1 MNKKSLVTI
10 QILDLFG
17 SPISKAQYEVKNQR
31 TGQVIAAG
39 TTNSSGCIVEISRDK
54 GTALDV
60 YIKSMFKGSMV
71 KVQSF
76 VMSKDRM
83 VVKITSPKVLL
94 NLKTLTNQGNNGQYK
109 RKTHIVKKGDTLF
122 EIAQKNHTTVRALE
136 RLNKIDDP
144 NKISIGQVIKL
155 PVHIPASGNHSHQ
168 DKSKHKHS
176 AQPVNKPTA
185 SSTKTTPAPAA
196 KRPANPTSQT
206 KQENGL
212 PEKVH
217 QLYEDTK
224 KALNEAASS
233 ASKILTVDD
242 RSQDGGTPKAN
253 TTNICK
259 TNPQCISS
267 GKSELIREVNI
278 RLAGFGGAL
287 PTDEF
292 TELTATCIKQFQ
304 RDYMGVPDTGKICGS
319 VLAALDRFRDEYGIA
334 SYFESMK
341 CPCGECSGFGRNRS
355 GNFRFEMYNK
365 TTRQYVKVSRDA
377 KEYKGMHRSLI
388 WALKAMLF
396 YFKKMPNSAGYKIVK
411 ISSGYRCIDNNWKN
425 RRPTTNHMGCALDI
439 VVHNKNNQVV
449 SMNELENQVRI
460 KWFGKYLN
468 TSLGWSPDKFG
479 LERISDGATTWVHLD
494 VREFSEEYKIDKL
507 FSTSK
512 DGLNGNYLIN
522 LFKADENANKILGC
536 SGIVVSPNKNPNLND
551 SSLEDLIKQLGSAIS
566 HGEGNYESYNTG
578 TIKNKVIHSYLH
590 PAAGTVTNK
599 TINQIIKTY
608 NLSPNDTT
616 RMFAVGKYQITPGPM
631 REAKLKLGLTG
642 EEKFDANLQ
651 ERIFREYLIPSKRP
665 TLGAFVLDGKGTV
678 QLAQYEASKEWAS
691 IATPHGMKISKKNGG
706 YVSDGTKSFYE
717 SKANHANMGSTKMV
731 KEILEKILK
740 YHQQHQK

>member
-319 VLAALDRFRDEYGIA
+319 VLVALDQFYDEYPISSFMGKA
-334 SYFESMK
+334 A
-341 CPCGECSGFGRNRS
+341 CNCGKCSGFGNGKMGVQS
-355 GNFRFEMYNK
+355 GINTAN
-365 TTRQYVKVSRDA
+365 
-377 KEYKGMHRSLI
+377 EYPGIHRSLI
-388 WALKAMLF
+388 WILKSLNF
-396 YFKKMPNSAGYKIVK
+396 YLKNEFKDKKINVAY
-411 ISSGYRCIDNNWKN
+411 IESGYRCIENNKKHE
-425 RRPTTNHMGCALDI
+425 RTSVNHMGLALDI
-439 VVHNKNNQVV
+439 HFHKNGVRTRELSDMEFIRKNIMAKKMGASEQRIRDKIYLEPKVFRSGEAGATSWVHFDITMFLAKYFNNNMFKTKVSDLNGVKLVNLAASSLILSCGGIVALPKSQNNITDELVLSNEDIIDIMKVTETEVIKFKTEKYFLEQAAGVVDTIMNRTKSGVWGNSVRKVVNADRQFSKITGPKSLDPYGSVENMPMSHVSRKVRNFVNSYLLERANGKKSIIGENLNYANKYYSDEKNRKAWV
-449 SMNELENQVRI
+449 
-460 KWFGKYLN
+460 
-468 TSLGWSPDKFG
+468 DKFHNEAVKNG
-479 LERISDGATTWVHLD
+479 MILGTGKAIHAHGT
-494 VREFSEEYKIDKL
+494 VRELRDKMPKPFKIVL
-507 FSTSK
+507 PK
-512 DGLNGNYLIN
+512 D
-522 LFKADENANKILGC
+522 FK
-536 SGIVVSPNKNPNLND
+536 GI
-551 SSLEDLIKQLGSAIS
+551 
-566 HGEGNYESYNTG
+566 
-578 TIKNKVIHSYLH
+578 
-590 PAAGTVTNK
+590 
-599 TINQIIKTY
+599 
-608 NLSPNDTT
+608 
-616 RMFAVGKYQITPGPM
+616 
-631 REAKLKLGLTG
+631 
-642 EEKFDANLQ
+642 
-651 ERIFREYLIPSKRP
+651 
-665 TLGAFVLDGKGTV
+665 
-678 QLAQYEASKEWAS
+678 
-691 IATPHGMKISKKNGG
+691 
-706 YVSDGTKSFYE
+706 
-717 SKANHANMGSTKMV
+717 
-731 KEILEKILK
+731 
-740 YHQQHQK
+740 

>member
-168 DKSKHKHS
+168 DKPKHKHS
-176 AQPVNKPTA
+176 AQSTNKSTT

-196 KRPANPTSQT
+196 KRPANPASQT

-233 ASKILTVDD
+233 VSKILTIDD

-578 TIKNKVIHSYLH
+578 TIKNKVIHSYLY

-691 IATPHGMKISKKNGG
+691 IATPHGLKISKKNGG

>member
-319 VLAALDRFRDEYGIA
+319 VLVALDQFYDEYPISSFMGKA
-334 SYFESMK
+334 A
-341 CPCGECSGFGRNRS
+341 CNCGKCSGFGNGKMGVQS
-355 GNFRFEMYNK
+355 GINTAN
-365 TTRQYVKVSRDA
+365 
-377 KEYKGMHRSLI
+377 EYPGIHRSLI
-388 WALKAMLF
+388 WILKSLNF
-396 YFKKMPNSAGYKIVK
+396 YLKNEFKDKKINVAY
-411 ISSGYRCIDNNWKN
+411 IESGYRCIENNKKHE
-425 RRPTTNHMGCALDI
+425 RTSVNHMGLALDI
-439 VVHNKNNQVV
+439 HFHKNGVRTRELSDMEFIRKNIMAKKMGASEQRIRDKIYLEPKVFRSGEAGATSWVHFDITMFLAKYFTNNMFKTKVSDLNGVKLVNLAASSRILSCGGIVALPKSQNNITDELVLSNEDIIDIMKVTETEVIKFKTEKYFLEQAAGVVDTIMNRTKSGVWGNSVRKVVNADRQFSKITGPKSLDPYGSVENMPMSHVSRKVRNFVNSYLLERANGKKTIIGENLNYANKYYSDEKNRKAWV
-449 SMNELENQVRI
+449 
-460 KWFGKYLN
+460 
-468 TSLGWSPDKFG
+468 DKFHNEAVKNG
-479 LERISDGATTWVHLD
+479 MILGTGKAIHAHGT
-494 VREFSEEYKIDKL
+494 VRELRDKMPKPFKIVL
-507 FSTSK
+507 PK
-512 DGLNGNYLIN
+512 D
-522 LFKADENANKILGC
+522 FK
-536 SGIVVSPNKNPNLND
+536 GI
-551 SSLEDLIKQLGSAIS
+551 
-566 HGEGNYESYNTG
+566 
-578 TIKNKVIHSYLH
+578 
-590 PAAGTVTNK
+590 
-599 TINQIIKTY
+599 
-608 NLSPNDTT
+608 
-616 RMFAVGKYQITPGPM
+616 
-631 REAKLKLGLTG
+631 
-642 EEKFDANLQ
+642 
-651 ERIFREYLIPSKRP
+651 
-665 TLGAFVLDGKGTV
+665 
-678 QLAQYEASKEWAS
+678 
-691 IATPHGMKISKKNGG
+691 
-706 YVSDGTKSFYE
+706 
-717 SKANHANMGSTKMV
+717 
-731 KEILEKILK
+731 
-740 YHQQHQK
+740 

>member
-319 VLAALDRFRDEYGIA
+319 VLVALDQFYDEYPISSFMGKA
-334 SYFESMK
+334 A
-341 CPCGECSGFGRNRS
+341 CNCGKCSGFGNGKMGVQS
-355 GNFRFEMYNK
+355 GINTAN
-365 TTRQYVKVSRDA
+365 
-377 KEYKGMHRSLI
+377 EYPGIHRSLI
-388 WALKAMLF
+388 WILKSLNF
-396 YFKKMPNSAGYKIVK
+396 YLKNEFKDKKINVAY
-411 ISSGYRCIDNNWKN
+411 IESGYRCIENNKKHE
-425 RRPTTNHMGCALDI
+425 RTSVNHMGLALDI
-439 VVHNKNNQVV
+439 HFHKNGVRTRELSDMEFIRKNIMAKKMGASEQRIRDKIYLEPKVFRSGEAGATSWVHFDITMFLAKYFNNNMFKTKVSDLNGVKLVNLAASSRILSCGGIVALPKSQNNITDELVLSNEDIIDIMKVTETEVIKFKTEKYFLEQAAGVVDTIMNRTKSGVWGNSVRKVVNADRQFSKITGPKSLDPYGSVENMPMSHVSRKVRNFVNSYLLERANGKKSIIGENLNYANKYYSDEKNRKAWV
-449 SMNELENQVRI
+449 
-460 KWFGKYLN
+460 
-468 TSLGWSPDKFG
+468 DKFHNEAVKNG
-479 LERISDGATTWVHLD
+479 MILGTGKAIHAHGT
-494 VREFSEEYKIDKL
+494 VRELRDKMPKPFKIVL
-507 FSTSK
+507 PK
-512 DGLNGNYLIN
+512 D
-522 LFKADENANKILGC
+522 FK
-536 SGIVVSPNKNPNLND
+536 GI
-551 SSLEDLIKQLGSAIS
+551 
-566 HGEGNYESYNTG
+566 
-578 TIKNKVIHSYLH
+578 
-590 PAAGTVTNK
+590 
-599 TINQIIKTY
+599 
-608 NLSPNDTT
+608 
-616 RMFAVGKYQITPGPM
+616 
-631 REAKLKLGLTG
+631 
-642 EEKFDANLQ
+642 
-651 ERIFREYLIPSKRP
+651 
-665 TLGAFVLDGKGTV
+665 
-678 QLAQYEASKEWAS
+678 
-691 IATPHGMKISKKNGG
+691 
-706 YVSDGTKSFYE
+706 
-717 SKANHANMGSTKMV
+717 
-731 KEILEKILK
+731 
-740 YHQQHQK
+740 

>member
-212 PEKVH
+212 PEKAH

-233 ASKILTVDD
+233 ASKILPVDD

-319 VLAALDRFRDEYGIA
+319 VLVALDQFYDEYPISSFMGKA
-334 SYFESMK
+334 A
-341 CPCGECSGFGRNRS
+341 CNCGKCSGFGNGKMGVQS
-355 GNFRFEMYNK
+355 GINTAN
-365 TTRQYVKVSRDA
+365 
-377 KEYKGMHRSLI
+377 EYPGIHRSLI
-388 WALKAMLF
+388 WILKSLNF
-396 YFKKMPNSAGYKIVK
+396 YLKNEFKDKKINVAY
-411 ISSGYRCIDNNWKN
+411 IESGYRCIENNKKHE
-425 RRPTTNHMGCALDI
+425 RTSVNHMGLALDI
-439 VVHNKNNQVV
+439 HFHKNGVRTRELSDMEFIRKNIMAKKMGASEQRIRDKIYLEPKVFRSGEAGATSWVHFDITMFLAKYFNNNMFKTKVSDLNGVKLVNLAASSRILSCGGIVALPKSQNNITDELVLSNEDIIDIMKVTETEVIKFKTEKYFLEQAAGVVDTIMNRTKSGVWGNSVRKVVNADRQFSKITGPKSLDPYGSVENMPMSHVSRKVRNFVNSYLLERANGKKSIIGENLNYANKYYSDEKNRKAWV
-449 SMNELENQVRI
+449 
-460 KWFGKYLN
+460 
-468 TSLGWSPDKFG
+468 DKFHNEAVKNG
-479 LERISDGATTWVHLD
+479 MILGTGKAIHAHGT
-494 VREFSEEYKIDKL
+494 VRELRDKMPKPFKIVL
-507 FSTSK
+507 PK
-512 DGLNGNYLIN
+512 D
-522 LFKADENANKILGC
+522 FK
-536 SGIVVSPNKNPNLND
+536 GI
-551 SSLEDLIKQLGSAIS
+551 
-566 HGEGNYESYNTG
+566 
-578 TIKNKVIHSYLH
+578 
-590 PAAGTVTNK
+590 
-599 TINQIIKTY
+599 
-608 NLSPNDTT
+608 
-616 RMFAVGKYQITPGPM
+616 
-631 REAKLKLGLTG
+631 
-642 EEKFDANLQ
+642 
-651 ERIFREYLIPSKRP
+651 
-665 TLGAFVLDGKGTV
+665 
-678 QLAQYEASKEWAS
+678 
-691 IATPHGMKISKKNGG
+691 
-706 YVSDGTKSFYE
+706 
-717 SKANHANMGSTKMV
+717 
-731 KEILEKILK
+731 
-740 YHQQHQK
+740 

>member
-17 SPISKAQYEVKNQR
+17 SPISKAQYVVKNQK
-31 TGQVIAAG
+31 TGRVIAAG
-39 TTNSSGCIVEISRDK
+39 PTNSSGCIVEISQDK

-83 VVKITSPKVLL
+83 IVKITSPKVLL
-94 NLKTLTNQGNNGQYK
+94 DLKTLTNQGNNGQYK

-168 DKSKHKHS
+168 DKPKHKHS
-176 AQPVNKPTA
+176 AQSTNKPTA
-185 SSTKTTPAPAA
+185 SSAKTTPAPVA
-196 KRPANPTSQT
+196 KRPANPSSQT

-212 PEKVH
+212 PEKAH

-233 ASKILTVDD
+233 VSKILTIDD

-319 VLAALDRFRDEYGIA
+319 VLVALDQFYDEYPISSFMGKA
-334 SYFESMK
+334 A
-341 CPCGECSGFGRNRS
+341 CNCGKCSGFGNGKMGVQS
-355 GNFRFEMYNK
+355 GINTAN
-365 TTRQYVKVSRDA
+365 
-377 KEYKGMHRSLI
+377 EYPGIHRSLI
-388 WALKAMLF
+388 WILKSLNF
-396 YFKKMPNSAGYKIVK
+396 YLKNEFKDKKINVAY
-411 ISSGYRCIDNNWKN
+411 IESGYRCIENNKKHE
-425 RRPTTNHMGCALDI
+425 RTSVNHMGLALDI
-439 VVHNKNNQVV
+439 HFHKNGVRTRELSDMEFIRKNIMAKKMGASEQRIRDKIYLEPKVFRSGEAGATSWVHFDITMFLAKYFNNNMFKTKVSDLNGVKLVNLAASSRILSCGGIVTLPKSQNNITDELVLSNEDIIDIMKVTETEVIKFKTEKYFLEQAAGVVDTIMNRTKSGVWGNSVRKVVNADRQFSKITGPKSLDPYGSVENMPMSHVSRKVRNFVNSYLLERANGKKSIIGENLNYANKYYSDEKNRKAWV
-449 SMNELENQVRI
+449 
-460 KWFGKYLN
+460 
-468 TSLGWSPDKFG
+468 DKFHNEAVKNG
-479 LERISDGATTWVHLD
+479 MILGTGKAIHAHGT
-494 VREFSEEYKIDKL
+494 VRELRDKMPKPFKIVL
-507 FSTSK
+507 PK
-512 DGLNGNYLIN
+512 D
-522 LFKADENANKILGC
+522 FK
-536 SGIVVSPNKNPNLND
+536 GI
-551 SSLEDLIKQLGSAIS
+551 
-566 HGEGNYESYNTG
+566 
-578 TIKNKVIHSYLH
+578 
-590 PAAGTVTNK
+590 
-599 TINQIIKTY
+599 
-608 NLSPNDTT
+608 
-616 RMFAVGKYQITPGPM
+616 
-631 REAKLKLGLTG
+631 
-642 EEKFDANLQ
+642 
-651 ERIFREYLIPSKRP
+651 
-665 TLGAFVLDGKGTV
+665 
-678 QLAQYEASKEWAS
+678 
-691 IATPHGMKISKKNGG
+691 
-706 YVSDGTKSFYE
+706 
-717 SKANHANMGSTKMV
+717 
-731 KEILEKILK
+731 
-740 YHQQHQK
+740 

>member
-60 YIKSMFKGSMV
+60 YIKSMFKGSMI

-94 NLKTLTNQGNNGQYK
+94 DLKTLTNQGNNGQYK

-144 NKISIGQVIKL
+144 NQISIGQVIKL

-168 DKSKHKHS
+168 DKPKHKHS
-176 AQPVNKPTA
+176 AQSTNKPTP

-206 KQENGL
+206 KQENVL
-212 PEKVH
+212 QEKVH

-224 KALNEAASS
+224 KALNEATSS

-292 TELTATCIKQFQ
+292 TELTAKCIRQFQ
-304 RDYMGVPDTGKICGS
+304 RDYMGVQDTGKICGS
-319 VLAALDRFRDEYGIA
+319 LITALDEFNQKYPIQKYMQSIA
-334 SYFESMK
+334 
-341 CPCGECSGFGRNRS
+341 CPCSQFGGGVQCKGFGAGR
-355 GNFRFEMYNK
+355 K
-365 TTRQYVKVSRDA
+365 KQYKILGIEA
-377 KEYKGMHRSLI
+377 PGMHRSTI
-388 WALKAMLF
+388 WILKAAHF
-396 YFKKMPNSAGYKIVK
+396 YLEKEKDLGVKITG
-411 ISSGYRCIDNNWKN
+411 ISSGYRCIENNAGHN
-425 RRPTTNHMGCALDI
+425 THRIQRQTVNHMSGAALDI
-439 VVHNKNNQVV
+439 
-449 SMNELENQVRI
+449 S
-460 KWFGKYLN
+460 
-468 TSLGWSPDKFG
+468 
-479 LERISDGATTWVHLD
+479 ISDKSKLNEVREKIFIKYMNAAAIGDRANSKNKIFLESRAQGATSWVHFDITWYKDLD
-494 VREFSEEYKIDKL
+494 LTKKEYFGTTVEELI
-507 FSTSK
+507 
-512 DGLNGNYLIN
+512 NGNLIDLCRRVN
-522 LFKADENANKILGC
+522 PKLLNC
-536 SGIVVSPNKNPNLND
+536 SGSLLTKSSEIKTTNNKSNIKAFLDTIAKSEGTYDLGNNGYNVMVTGKIFNNYSDHPFTYND
-551 SSLEDLIKQLGSAIS
+551 KAIHVKGKLYSTASGRYQIMRANWYGEKDKPKTGLKNQLGLKDFGPESQDIAAIALLKRRNAYKLIV
-566 HGEGNYESYNTG
+566 EGKIRTAFNT
-578 TIKNKVIHSYLH
+578 
-590 PAAGTVTNK
+590 
-599 TINQIIKTY
+599 
-608 NLSPNDTT
+608 TT
-616 RMFAVGKYQITPGPM
+616 
-631 REAKLKLGLTG
+631 L
-642 EEKFDANLQ
+642 N
-651 ERIFREYLIPSKRP
+651 
-665 TLGAFVLDGKGTV
+665 
-678 QLAQYEASKEWAS
+678 KEWAS
-691 IATPHGMKISKKNGG
+691 FPGAGYNQKEHKI
-706 YVSDGTKSFYE
+706 
-717 SKANHANMGSTKMV
+717 
-731 KEILEKILK
+731 EKILAWYK
-740 YHQQHQK
+740 SFGGTLTD

>member
-206 KQENGL
+206 KQKSGL

-319 VLAALDRFRDEYGIA
+319 VLVALDQFYDEYPISSFMGKA
-334 SYFESMK
+334 A
-341 CPCGECSGFGRNRS
+341 CNCGKCSGFGNGKMGVQS
-355 GNFRFEMYNK
+355 GINTAN
-365 TTRQYVKVSRDA
+365 
-377 KEYKGMHRSLI
+377 EYPGIHRSLI
-388 WALKAMLF
+388 WILKSLNF
-396 YFKKMPNSAGYKIVK
+396 YLKNEFKDKKINVAY
-411 ISSGYRCIDNNWKN
+411 IESGYRCIENNKKHE
-425 RRPTTNHMGCALDI
+425 RTSVNHMGLALDI
-439 VVHNKNNQVV
+439 HFYKNGVRTRELSDMEFIRKNIMAKKMGASEQRIRDKIYLEPKVFRSGEAGATSWVHFDITMFLTKYFNNNMFKTKISDLNGVKLVNLAASSRILSCGGIVALPKSQNNITDELVLSNEDIIDIMKVTETEVIKFKTEKYFLEQAAGVVDTIMNRTKSGVWGNSVRKVVNADRQFSKITGPKSLDPYGSVENMPMSHVSRKVRNFVNSYLLERANGKKSIIGENLNYANKYYSDEKNRKAWV
-449 SMNELENQVRI
+449 
-460 KWFGKYLN
+460 
-468 TSLGWSPDKFG
+468 DKFHNEAVKNG
-479 LERISDGATTWVHLD
+479 MILGTGKAIHAHGT
-494 VREFSEEYKIDKL
+494 VRELRDKMPKPFKIVL
-507 FSTSK
+507 PK
-512 DGLNGNYLIN
+512 D
-522 LFKADENANKILGC
+522 FK
-536 SGIVVSPNKNPNLND
+536 GI
-551 SSLEDLIKQLGSAIS
+551 
-566 HGEGNYESYNTG
+566 
-578 TIKNKVIHSYLH
+578 
-590 PAAGTVTNK
+590 
-599 TINQIIKTY
+599 
-608 NLSPNDTT
+608 
-616 RMFAVGKYQITPGPM
+616 
-631 REAKLKLGLTG
+631 
-642 EEKFDANLQ
+642 
-651 ERIFREYLIPSKRP
+651 
-665 TLGAFVLDGKGTV
+665 
-678 QLAQYEASKEWAS
+678 
-691 IATPHGMKISKKNGG
+691 
-706 YVSDGTKSFYE
+706 
-717 SKANHANMGSTKMV
+717 
-731 KEILEKILK
+731 
-740 YHQQHQK
+740 

>member
-17 SPISKAQYEVKNQR
+17 SPISKAQYEIKNQR

-185 SSTKTTPAPAA
+185 SSTKTTPAAAA

-319 VLAALDRFRDEYGIA
+319 VLVALDQFYDEYPISSFMGKA
-334 SYFESMK
+334 A
-341 CPCGECSGFGRNRS
+341 CNCGKCSGFGNGKMGVQS
-355 GNFRFEMYNK
+355 GINTAN
-365 TTRQYVKVSRDA
+365 
-377 KEYKGMHRSLI
+377 EYPGIHRSLI
-388 WALKAMLF
+388 WILKSLNF
-396 YFKKMPNSAGYKIVK
+396 YLKNEFKDKKINVAY
-411 ISSGYRCIDNNWKN
+411 IESGYRCIENNKKHE
-425 RRPTTNHMGCALDI
+425 RTSVNHMGLALDI
-439 VVHNKNNQVV
+439 HFHKNGVRTRELSDMEFIRKNIMAKKMGASEQRIRDKIYLEPKVFRSGEAGATSWVHFDITMFLAKYFNNNMFKTKVSDLNGVKLVNLAASSRILSCGGIVALPKSQNNITDELVLSNEDIIDIMKVTETEVIKFKTEKYFLEQAAGVVDTIMNRTKSGVWGNSVRKVVNADRQFSKITGPKSLDPYGSVENMPMSHVSRKVRNFVNSYLLERANGKKSIIGENLNYANKYYSDEKNRKAWV
-449 SMNELENQVRI
+449 
-460 KWFGKYLN
+460 
-468 TSLGWSPDKFG
+468 DKFHNEAVKNG
-479 LERISDGATTWVHLD
+479 MILGTGKAIHAHGT
-494 VREFSEEYKIDKL
+494 VRELRDKMPKPFKIVL
-507 FSTSK
+507 PK
-512 DGLNGNYLIN
+512 D
-522 LFKADENANKILGC
+522 FK
-536 SGIVVSPNKNPNLND
+536 GI
-551 SSLEDLIKQLGSAIS
+551 
-566 HGEGNYESYNTG
+566 
-578 TIKNKVIHSYLH
+578 
-590 PAAGTVTNK
+590 
-599 TINQIIKTY
+599 
-608 NLSPNDTT
+608 
-616 RMFAVGKYQITPGPM
+616 
-631 REAKLKLGLTG
+631 
-642 EEKFDANLQ
+642 
-651 ERIFREYLIPSKRP
+651 
-665 TLGAFVLDGKGTV
+665 
-678 QLAQYEASKEWAS
+678 
-691 IATPHGMKISKKNGG
+691 
-706 YVSDGTKSFYE
+706 
-717 SKANHANMGSTKMV
+717 
-731 KEILEKILK
+731 
-740 YHQQHQK
+740 

>member
-319 VLAALDRFRDEYGIA
+319 VLVALDQFYDEYPISSFMGKA
-334 SYFESMK
+334 A
-341 CPCGECSGFGRNRS
+341 CNCGKCSGFGNGKMGVQS
-355 GNFRFEMYNK
+355 GINTAN
-365 TTRQYVKVSRDA
+365 
-377 KEYKGMHRSLI
+377 EYPGIHRSLI
-388 WALKAMLF
+388 WILKTLNF
-396 YFKKMPNSAGYKIVK
+396 YLKNEFKDKKINVAY
-411 ISSGYRCIDNNWKN
+411 IESGYRCIENNKKHE
-425 RRPTTNHMGCALDI
+425 RTSVNHMGLALDI
-439 VVHNKNNQVV
+439 HFHKNGVRTRELSDMEFIRKNIMAKKMGASEQRIRDKIYLEPKVFRSGEAGATSWVHFDITMFLAKYFTNNMFKTKVSDLNGVKLVNLAASSRILSCGGIVALPKSQNNITDELVLSNEDIIDIMKVTETEVIKFKTEKYFLEQAAGVVDTIMNRTKSGVWGNSVRKVVNADRQFSKITGPKSLDPYGSVENMPMSHVSRKVRNFVNSYLLERANGKKSIIGENLNYANKYYSDEKNRKAWV
-449 SMNELENQVRI
+449 
-460 KWFGKYLN
+460 
-468 TSLGWSPDKFG
+468 DKFHNEAVKNG
-479 LERISDGATTWVHLD
+479 MILGTGKAIHAHGT
-494 VREFSEEYKIDKL
+494 VRELRDKMPKPFKIVL
-507 FSTSK
+507 PK
-512 DGLNGNYLIN
+512 D
-522 LFKADENANKILGC
+522 FK
-536 SGIVVSPNKNPNLND
+536 GI
-551 SSLEDLIKQLGSAIS
+551 
-566 HGEGNYESYNTG
+566 
-578 TIKNKVIHSYLH
+578 
-590 PAAGTVTNK
+590 
-599 TINQIIKTY
+599 
-608 NLSPNDTT
+608 
-616 RMFAVGKYQITPGPM
+616 
-631 REAKLKLGLTG
+631 
-642 EEKFDANLQ
+642 
-651 ERIFREYLIPSKRP
+651 
-665 TLGAFVLDGKGTV
+665 
-678 QLAQYEASKEWAS
+678 
-691 IATPHGMKISKKNGG
+691 
-706 YVSDGTKSFYE
+706 
-717 SKANHANMGSTKMV
+717 
-731 KEILEKILK
+731 
-740 YHQQHQK
+740 

>member
-76 VMSKDRM
+76 VMYKDRM

-319 VLAALDRFRDEYGIA
+319 VLVALDQFYDEYPISSFMGKA
-334 SYFESMK
+334 A
-341 CPCGECSGFGRNRS
+341 CNCGKCSGFGNGKMGVQS
-355 GNFRFEMYNK
+355 GINTAN
-365 TTRQYVKVSRDA
+365 
-377 KEYKGMHRSLI
+377 EYPGIHRSLI
-388 WALKAMLF
+388 WILKSLNF
-396 YFKKMPNSAGYKIVK
+396 YLKNEFKDKKINVAY
-411 ISSGYRCIDNNWKN
+411 IESGYRCIENNKKHE
-425 RRPTTNHMGCALDI
+425 RTSVNHMGLALDI
-439 VVHNKNNQVV
+439 HFHKNGVRTRELSDMEFIRKNIMAKKMGASEQRIRDKIYLEPKVFRSGEAGATSWVHFDITMFLDKYFNNNMFKIKVSDLNGIKLVDLAASSRILSCGGIVALPKSQNNITDELVLSNEDIIDIMKVTETEVIKFKTEKYFLEQAAGVVDTIMNRTKSGVWGNSVRKVVNADRQFSKITGPKSLDPYGSVENMPMSHVSRKVRNFVNSYLLERANGKKSIIGENLNYANKYYSDEKNRKAWV
-449 SMNELENQVRI
+449 
-460 KWFGKYLN
+460 
-468 TSLGWSPDKFG
+468 DKFHNEAVKNG
-479 LERISDGATTWVHLD
+479 MILGTGKAIHAHGT
-494 VREFSEEYKIDKL
+494 VRELRDKMPKPFKIVL
-507 FSTSK
+507 PK
-512 DGLNGNYLIN
+512 D
-522 LFKADENANKILGC
+522 FK
-536 SGIVVSPNKNPNLND
+536 GI
-551 SSLEDLIKQLGSAIS
+551 
-566 HGEGNYESYNTG
+566 
-578 TIKNKVIHSYLH
+578 
-590 PAAGTVTNK
+590 
-599 TINQIIKTY
+599 
-608 NLSPNDTT
+608 
-616 RMFAVGKYQITPGPM
+616 
-631 REAKLKLGLTG
+631 
-642 EEKFDANLQ
+642 
-651 ERIFREYLIPSKRP
+651 
-665 TLGAFVLDGKGTV
+665 
-678 QLAQYEASKEWAS
+678 
-691 IATPHGMKISKKNGG
+691 
-706 YVSDGTKSFYE
+706 
-717 SKANHANMGSTKMV
+717 
-731 KEILEKILK
+731 
-740 YHQQHQK
+740 

>member
-212 PEKVH
+212 PEKAH

-292 TELTATCIKQFQ
+292 TELTAKCIKQFQ

-319 VLAALDRFRDEYGIA
+319 VLVALDQFYDEYPISSFMGKA
-334 SYFESMK
+334 A
-341 CPCGECSGFGRNRS
+341 CNCGKCSGFGNGKMGVQS
-355 GNFRFEMYNK
+355 GINTAN
-365 TTRQYVKVSRDA
+365 
-377 KEYKGMHRSLI
+377 EYPGIHRSLI
-388 WALKAMLF
+388 WILKSLNF
-396 YFKKMPNSAGYKIVK
+396 YLKNEFKDKKINVAY
-411 ISSGYRCIDNNWKN
+411 IESGYRCIENNKKHE
-425 RRPTTNHMGCALDI
+425 RTSVNHMGLALDI
-439 VVHNKNNQVV
+439 HFHKNGVRTRELSDMEFIRKNIMAKKMGASEQRIRDKIYLEPKVFRSGEAGATSWVHFDITMFLAKYFNNNMFKTKVSDLNGVKLVNLAASSRILSCGGIVALPKSQNNITDELVLSNEDIIDIMKVTETEVIKFKTEKYFLEQAAGVVDTIMNRTKSGVWGNSVRKVVNADRQFSKITGPKSLDPYGSVENMPMSHVSRKVRNFVNSYLLERANGKKSIIGENLNYANKYYSDEKNRKAWV
-449 SMNELENQVRI
+449 
-460 KWFGKYLN
+460 
-468 TSLGWSPDKFG
+468 DKFHNEAVKNG
-479 LERISDGATTWVHLD
+479 MILGTGKAIHAHGT
-494 VREFSEEYKIDKL
+494 VRELRDKMPKPFKIVL
-507 FSTSK
+507 PK
-512 DGLNGNYLIN
+512 D
-522 LFKADENANKILGC
+522 FK
-536 SGIVVSPNKNPNLND
+536 GI
-551 SSLEDLIKQLGSAIS
+551 
-566 HGEGNYESYNTG
+566 
-578 TIKNKVIHSYLH
+578 
-590 PAAGTVTNK
+590 
-599 TINQIIKTY
+599 
-608 NLSPNDTT
+608 
-616 RMFAVGKYQITPGPM
+616 
-631 REAKLKLGLTG
+631 
-642 EEKFDANLQ
+642 
-651 ERIFREYLIPSKRP
+651 
-665 TLGAFVLDGKGTV
+665 
-678 QLAQYEASKEWAS
+678 
-691 IATPHGMKISKKNGG
+691 
-706 YVSDGTKSFYE
+706 
-717 SKANHANMGSTKMV
+717 
-731 KEILEKILK
+731 
-740 YHQQHQK
+740 

>member
-185 SSTKTTPAPAA
+185 SSTKTTPAAAA

-319 VLAALDRFRDEYGIA
+319 VLVALDQFYDEYPISSFMGKA
-334 SYFESMK
+334 A
-341 CPCGECSGFGRNRS
+341 CNCGKCSGFGNGKMGVQS
-355 GNFRFEMYNK
+355 GINTAN
-365 TTRQYVKVSRDA
+365 
-377 KEYKGMHRSLI
+377 EYPGIHRSLI
-388 WALKAMLF
+388 WILKSLNF
-396 YFKKMPNSAGYKIVK
+396 YLKNEFKDKKINVAY
-411 ISSGYRCIDNNWKN
+411 IESGYRCIENNKKHE
-425 RRPTTNHMGCALDI
+425 RTSVNHMGLALDI
-439 VVHNKNNQVV
+439 HFHKNGVRTRELSDMEFIRKNIMAKKMGASEQRIRDKIYLEPKVFRSGEAGATSWVHFDITMFLAKYFNNNMFKTKVSDLNGVKLVNLAASSRILSCGGIVALPKSQNNITDELVLSNEDIIDIMKVTETEVIKFKTEKYFLEQAAGVVDTIMNRTKSGVWGNSVRKVVNADRQFSKITGPKSLDPYGSVENMPMSHVSRKVRNFVNSYLLERANGKKSIIGENLNYANKYYSDEKNRKAWV
-449 SMNELENQVRI
+449 
-460 KWFGKYLN
+460 
-468 TSLGWSPDKFG
+468 DKFHNEAVKNG
-479 LERISDGATTWVHLD
+479 MILGTGKAIHAHGT
-494 VREFSEEYKIDKL
+494 VRELRDKMPKPFKIVL
-507 FSTSK
+507 PK
-512 DGLNGNYLIN
+512 D
-522 LFKADENANKILGC
+522 FK
-536 SGIVVSPNKNPNLND
+536 GI
-551 SSLEDLIKQLGSAIS
+551 
-566 HGEGNYESYNTG
+566 
-578 TIKNKVIHSYLH
+578 
-590 PAAGTVTNK
+590 
-599 TINQIIKTY
+599 
-608 NLSPNDTT
+608 
-616 RMFAVGKYQITPGPM
+616 
-631 REAKLKLGLTG
+631 
-642 EEKFDANLQ
+642 
-651 ERIFREYLIPSKRP
+651 
-665 TLGAFVLDGKGTV
+665 
-678 QLAQYEASKEWAS
+678 
-691 IATPHGMKISKKNGG
+691 
-706 YVSDGTKSFYE
+706 
-717 SKANHANMGSTKMV
+717 
-731 KEILEKILK
+731 
-740 YHQQHQK
+740 

>member
-319 VLAALDRFRDEYGIA
+319 VLVALDQFYDEYPISSFMGKA
-334 SYFESMK
+334 A
-341 CPCGECSGFGRNRS
+341 CNCGKCSGFGNGKMGVQS
-355 GNFRFEMYNK
+355 GINTAN
-365 TTRQYVKVSRDA
+365 
-377 KEYKGMHRSLI
+377 EYPGIHRSLI
-388 WALKAMLF
+388 WILKSLNF
-396 YFKKMPNSAGYKIVK
+396 YLKNEFKDKKINVAY
-411 ISSGYRCIDNNWKN
+411 IESGYRCIENNKKHE
-425 RRPTTNHMGCALDI
+425 RTSVNHMGLALDI
-439 VVHNKNNQVV
+439 HFHKNGVRTRELSDMEFIRKNIMAKKMGASEQRIRDKIYLEPKAFRSGEAGATSWVHFDITMFLAKYFNNNMFKTKISDLNGVKLVNLAASSRILSCGGIVALPKSQNNITDELVLSNEDIIDIMKVTETEVIKFKTEKYFLEQAAGVVDTIMNRTKSGVWGNSVRKVVNADRQFSKITGPKSLDPYGSVENMPMSHVSRKVRNFVNSYLLERANGKKSIIGENLNYANKYYSDEKNRKAWV
-449 SMNELENQVRI
+449 
-460 KWFGKYLN
+460 
-468 TSLGWSPDKFG
+468 DKFHNEAVKNG
-479 LERISDGATTWVHLD
+479 MILGTGKAIHAHGT
-494 VREFSEEYKIDKL
+494 VRELRDKMPKPFKIVL
-507 FSTSK
+507 PK
-512 DGLNGNYLIN
+512 D
-522 LFKADENANKILGC
+522 FK
-536 SGIVVSPNKNPNLND
+536 GI
-551 SSLEDLIKQLGSAIS
+551 
-566 HGEGNYESYNTG
+566 
-578 TIKNKVIHSYLH
+578 
-590 PAAGTVTNK
+590 
-599 TINQIIKTY
+599 
-608 NLSPNDTT
+608 
-616 RMFAVGKYQITPGPM
+616 
-631 REAKLKLGLTG
+631 
-642 EEKFDANLQ
+642 
-651 ERIFREYLIPSKRP
+651 
-665 TLGAFVLDGKGTV
+665 
-678 QLAQYEASKEWAS
+678 
-691 IATPHGMKISKKNGG
+691 
-706 YVSDGTKSFYE
+706 
-717 SKANHANMGSTKMV
+717 
-731 KEILEKILK
+731 
-740 YHQQHQK
+740 

>member
-196 KRPANPTSQT
+196 KRRANPTSQT

-319 VLAALDRFRDEYGIA
+319 VLVALDQFYDEYPISSFMGKA
-334 SYFESMK
+334 A
-341 CPCGECSGFGRNRS
+341 CNCGKCSGFGNGKMGVQS
-355 GNFRFEMYNK
+355 GINTAN
-365 TTRQYVKVSRDA
+365 
-377 KEYKGMHRSLI
+377 EYPGIHRSLI
-388 WALKAMLF
+388 WILKSLNF
-396 YFKKMPNSAGYKIVK
+396 YLKNEFKDKKINVAY
-411 ISSGYRCIDNNWKN
+411 IESGYRCIENNKKHE
-425 RRPTTNHMGCALDI
+425 RTSVNHMGLALDI
-439 VVHNKNNQVV
+439 HFHKNGVRTRELSDMEFIRKNIMAKKMGASEQRIRDKIYLEPKAFRSGEAGATSWVHFDITMFLAKYFNNNMFKTKISDLNGVKLVNLAASSRILSCGGIVALPKSQNNITDELVLSNEDIIDIMKVTETEVIKFKTEKYFLEQAAGVVDTIMNRTKSGVWGNSVRKVVNADRQFSKITGPKSLDPYGSVENMPMSHVSRKVRNFVNSYLLERANGKKSIIGENLNYANKYYSDEKNRKAWV
-449 SMNELENQVRI
+449 
-460 KWFGKYLN
+460 
-468 TSLGWSPDKFG
+468 DKFHNEAVKNG
-479 LERISDGATTWVHLD
+479 MILGTGKAIHAHGT
-494 VREFSEEYKIDKL
+494 VRELRDKMPKPFKIVL
-507 FSTSK
+507 PK
-512 DGLNGNYLIN
+512 D
-522 LFKADENANKILGC
+522 FK
-536 SGIVVSPNKNPNLND
+536 GI
-551 SSLEDLIKQLGSAIS
+551 
-566 HGEGNYESYNTG
+566 
-578 TIKNKVIHSYLH
+578 
-590 PAAGTVTNK
+590 
-599 TINQIIKTY
+599 
-608 NLSPNDTT
+608 
-616 RMFAVGKYQITPGPM
+616 
-631 REAKLKLGLTG
+631 
-642 EEKFDANLQ
+642 
-651 ERIFREYLIPSKRP
+651 
-665 TLGAFVLDGKGTV
+665 
-678 QLAQYEASKEWAS
+678 
-691 IATPHGMKISKKNGG
+691 
-706 YVSDGTKSFYE
+706 
-717 SKANHANMGSTKMV
+717 
-731 KEILEKILK
+731 
-740 YHQQHQK
+740 

>member
-185 SSTKTTPAPAA
+185 SSTKTTPAAAA

-319 VLAALDRFRDEYGIA
+319 VLVALDQFYDEYPISSFMGKA
-334 SYFESMK
+334 A
-341 CPCGECSGFGRNRS
+341 CNCGKCSGFGNGKMGVQS
-355 GNFRFEMYNK
+355 GINTAN
-365 TTRQYVKVSRDA
+365 
-377 KEYKGMHRSLI
+377 EYPGIHRSLI
-388 WALKAMLF
+388 WILKSLNF
-396 YFKKMPNSAGYKIVK
+396 YLKNEFKDKKINVAY
-411 ISSGYRCIDNNWKN
+411 IESGYRCIENNKKHE
-425 RRPTTNHMGCALDI
+425 RTSVNHMGLALDI
-439 VVHNKNNQVV
+439 HFHKNGVRTRELSDMEFIRKNIMAKKMGASEQRIRDKIYLEPKVFRSGEAGATSWVHFDITMFLAKYFNNNMFKTKVSDLNGVKLVNLAASSRILSCGGIVALPKSQNNITDELVLSNEDIIDIMKVTETEVIKFKTEKYFLEQAAGVVDTIMNRTKSGVWGNSVRKVVNADRQFSKITGPKSLDPYGSVENMPISHVSRKVRNFVNSYLLERANGKKSIIGENLNYANKYYSDEKNRKAWV
-449 SMNELENQVRI
+449 
-460 KWFGKYLN
+460 
-468 TSLGWSPDKFG
+468 DKFHNEAVKNG
-479 LERISDGATTWVHLD
+479 MILGTGKAIHAHGT
-494 VREFSEEYKIDKL
+494 VRELRDKMPKPFKIVL
-507 FSTSK
+507 PK
-512 DGLNGNYLIN
+512 D
-522 LFKADENANKILGC
+522 FK
-536 SGIVVSPNKNPNLND
+536 GI
-551 SSLEDLIKQLGSAIS
+551 
-566 HGEGNYESYNTG
+566 
-578 TIKNKVIHSYLH
+578 
-590 PAAGTVTNK
+590 
-599 TINQIIKTY
+599 
-608 NLSPNDTT
+608 
-616 RMFAVGKYQITPGPM
+616 
-631 REAKLKLGLTG
+631 
-642 EEKFDANLQ
+642 
-651 ERIFREYLIPSKRP
+651 
-665 TLGAFVLDGKGTV
+665 
-678 QLAQYEASKEWAS
+678 
-691 IATPHGMKISKKNGG
+691 
-706 YVSDGTKSFYE
+706 
-717 SKANHANMGSTKMV
+717 
-731 KEILEKILK
+731 
-740 YHQQHQK
+740 

>member
-319 VLAALDRFRDEYGIA
+319 VLVALDQFYDEYPISSFMGKA
-334 SYFESMK
+334 A
-341 CPCGECSGFGRNRS
+341 CNCGKCSGFGNGKMGVQS
-355 GNFRFEMYNK
+355 GINTAN
-365 TTRQYVKVSRDA
+365 
-377 KEYKGMHRSLI
+377 EYPGIHRSLI
-388 WALKAMLF
+388 WILKSLNF
-396 YFKKMPNSAGYKIVK
+396 YLKNEFKDKKINVAY
-411 ISSGYRCIDNNWKN
+411 IESGYRCIENNKKHE
-425 RRPTTNHMGCALDI
+425 RTSVNHMGLALDI
-439 VVHNKNNQVV
+439 HFHKNGVRTRELSDMEFIRKNIMAKKMGASEQRIRDKIYLEPKVFRSGEAGATSWVHFDITMFLAKYFNNNMFKTKVSDLNGVKLVNLVASSRILSCGGIVALPKSQNNITDELVLSNEDIIDIMKVTETEVIKFKTEKYFLEQAAGVVDTIMNRTKSGVWGNSVRKVVNADRQFSKITGPKSLDPYGSVENMPMSHVSRKVRNFVNSYLLERANGKKSIIGENLNYANKYYSDEKNRKAWV
-449 SMNELENQVRI
+449 
-460 KWFGKYLN
+460 
-468 TSLGWSPDKFG
+468 DKFHNEAVKNG
-479 LERISDGATTWVHLD
+479 MILGTGKAIHAHGT
-494 VREFSEEYKIDKL
+494 VRELRDKMPKPFKIVL
-507 FSTSK
+507 PK
-512 DGLNGNYLIN
+512 D
-522 LFKADENANKILGC
+522 FK
-536 SGIVVSPNKNPNLND
+536 GI
-551 SSLEDLIKQLGSAIS
+551 
-566 HGEGNYESYNTG
+566 
-578 TIKNKVIHSYLH
+578 
-590 PAAGTVTNK
+590 
-599 TINQIIKTY
+599 
-608 NLSPNDTT
+608 
-616 RMFAVGKYQITPGPM
+616 
-631 REAKLKLGLTG
+631 
-642 EEKFDANLQ
+642 
-651 ERIFREYLIPSKRP
+651 
-665 TLGAFVLDGKGTV
+665 
-678 QLAQYEASKEWAS
+678 
-691 IATPHGMKISKKNGG
+691 
-706 YVSDGTKSFYE
+706 
-717 SKANHANMGSTKMV
+717 
-731 KEILEKILK
+731 
-740 YHQQHQK
+740 

>member
-94 NLKTLTNQGNNGQYK
+94 NLKTSTNQGNNGQYK

-185 SSTKTTPAPAA
+185 SSTKTTPAAAA

-319 VLAALDRFRDEYGIA
+319 VLVALDQFYDEYPISSFMGKA
-334 SYFESMK
+334 A
-341 CPCGECSGFGRNRS
+341 CNCGKCSGFGNGKMGVQS
-355 GNFRFEMYNK
+355 GINTAN
-365 TTRQYVKVSRDA
+365 
-377 KEYKGMHRSLI
+377 EYPGIHRSLI
-388 WALKAMLF
+388 WILKSLNF
-396 YFKKMPNSAGYKIVK
+396 YLKNEFKDKKINVAY
-411 ISSGYRCIDNNWKN
+411 IESGYRCIENNKKHE
-425 RRPTTNHMGCALDI
+425 RTSVNHMGLALDI
-439 VVHNKNNQVV
+439 HFHKNGVRTRELSDMEFIRKNIMAKKMGASEQRIRDKIYLEPKVFRSGEAGATSWVHFDITMFLAKYFNNNMFKTKVSDLNGVKLVNLAASSRILSCGGIVALPKSQNNITDELVLSNEDIIDIMKVTETEVIKFKTEKYFLEQAAGVVDTIMNRTKSGVWGNSVRKVVNADRQFSKITGPKSLDPYGSVENMPMSHVSRKVRNFVNSYLLERANGKKSIIGENLNYANKYYSDEKNRKAWV
-449 SMNELENQVRI
+449 
-460 KWFGKYLN
+460 
-468 TSLGWSPDKFG
+468 DKFHNEAVKNG
-479 LERISDGATTWVHLD
+479 MILGTGKAIHAHGT
-494 VREFSEEYKIDKL
+494 VRELRDKMPKPFKIVL
-507 FSTSK
+507 PK
-512 DGLNGNYLIN
+512 D
-522 LFKADENANKILGC
+522 FK
-536 SGIVVSPNKNPNLND
+536 GI
-551 SSLEDLIKQLGSAIS
+551 
-566 HGEGNYESYNTG
+566 
-578 TIKNKVIHSYLH
+578 
-590 PAAGTVTNK
+590 
-599 TINQIIKTY
+599 
-608 NLSPNDTT
+608 
-616 RMFAVGKYQITPGPM
+616 
-631 REAKLKLGLTG
+631 
-642 EEKFDANLQ
+642 
-651 ERIFREYLIPSKRP
+651 
-665 TLGAFVLDGKGTV
+665 
-678 QLAQYEASKEWAS
+678 
-691 IATPHGMKISKKNGG
+691 
-706 YVSDGTKSFYE
+706 
-717 SKANHANMGSTKMV
+717 
-731 KEILEKILK
+731 
-740 YHQQHQK
+740 

>member
-319 VLAALDRFRDEYGIA
+319 VLVALDQFYDEYPISSFMGKA
-334 SYFESMK
+334 A
-341 CPCGECSGFGRNRS
+341 CNCGKCSGFGNGKMGVQS
-355 GNFRFEMYNK
+355 GINTAN
-365 TTRQYVKVSRDA
+365 
-377 KEYKGMHRSLI
+377 EYPGIHRSLI
-388 WALKAMLF
+388 WILKSLNF
-396 YFKKMPNSAGYKIVK
+396 YLKNEFKDKKINVAY
-411 ISSGYRCIDNNWKN
+411 IESGYRCIENNKKHE
-425 RRPTTNHMGCALDI
+425 RTSVNHMGLALDI
-439 VVHNKNNQVV
+439 HFHKNGVRTRELSDMEFIRKNIMAKKMGASEQRIRDKIYLEPKVFRSGEAGATSWVHFDITMFLAKYFTNNMFKTKVSDLNGVKLVNLAASSSILSCGGIVALPKSQNNITDELVLSNEDIIDIMKVTETEVIKFKTEKYFLEQAAGVVDTIMNRTKSGVWGNSVRKVVNADRQFSKITGPKSLDPYGSVENMPMSHVSRKVRNFVNSYLLERANGKKSIIGENLNYANKYYSDEKNRKAWV
-449 SMNELENQVRI
+449 
-460 KWFGKYLN
+460 
-468 TSLGWSPDKFG
+468 DKFHNEAVKNG
-479 LERISDGATTWVHLD
+479 MILGTGKAIHAHGT
-494 VREFSEEYKIDKL
+494 VRELRDKMPKPFKIVL
-507 FSTSK
+507 PK
-512 DGLNGNYLIN
+512 D
-522 LFKADENANKILGC
+522 FK
-536 SGIVVSPNKNPNLND
+536 GI
-551 SSLEDLIKQLGSAIS
+551 
-566 HGEGNYESYNTG
+566 
-578 TIKNKVIHSYLH
+578 
-590 PAAGTVTNK
+590 
-599 TINQIIKTY
+599 
-608 NLSPNDTT
+608 
-616 RMFAVGKYQITPGPM
+616 
-631 REAKLKLGLTG
+631 
-642 EEKFDANLQ
+642 
-651 ERIFREYLIPSKRP
+651 
-665 TLGAFVLDGKGTV
+665 
-678 QLAQYEASKEWAS
+678 
-691 IATPHGMKISKKNGG
+691 
-706 YVSDGTKSFYE
+706 
-717 SKANHANMGSTKMV
+717 
-731 KEILEKILK
+731 
-740 YHQQHQK
+740 

>member
-319 VLAALDRFRDEYGIA
+319 VLVALDQFYDEYPISSFMGKA
-334 SYFESMK
+334 A
-341 CPCGECSGFGRNRS
+341 CNCGKCSGFGNGKMGVQS
-355 GNFRFEMYNK
+355 GINTAN
-365 TTRQYVKVSRDA
+365 
-377 KEYKGMHRSLI
+377 EYPGIHRSLI
-388 WALKAMLF
+388 WILKSLNF
-396 YFKKMPNSAGYKIVK
+396 YLKNEFKDKKINVAY
-411 ISSGYRCIDNNWKN
+411 IESGYRCIENNKKHE
-425 RRPTTNHMGCALDI
+425 RTSVNHMGLALDI
-439 VVHNKNNQVV
+439 HFHKNGVRTRELSDMEFIRKNIMAKKMGASEQRIRDKIYLEPKVFRSGEAGATSWVHFDITMFLAKYFNNNMFKTKVSDLNGVKLVNFAASSRILSCGGIVALPKSQNNITDELVLSNEDIIDIMKVTETEVIKFKTEKYFLEQAAGVVDTIMNRTKSGVWGNSVRKVVNADRQFSKITGPKSLDPYGSVENMPMSHVSRKVRNFVNSYLLERANGKKSIIGENLNYANKYYSDEKNRKAWV
-449 SMNELENQVRI
+449 
-460 KWFGKYLN
+460 
-468 TSLGWSPDKFG
+468 DKFHNEAVKNG
-479 LERISDGATTWVHLD
+479 MILGTGKAIHAHGT
-494 VREFSEEYKIDKL
+494 VRELRDKMPKPFKIVL
-507 FSTSK
+507 PK
-512 DGLNGNYLIN
+512 D
-522 LFKADENANKILGC
+522 FK
-536 SGIVVSPNKNPNLND
+536 GI
-551 SSLEDLIKQLGSAIS
+551 
-566 HGEGNYESYNTG
+566 
-578 TIKNKVIHSYLH
+578 
-590 PAAGTVTNK
+590 
-599 TINQIIKTY
+599 
-608 NLSPNDTT
+608 
-616 RMFAVGKYQITPGPM
+616 
-631 REAKLKLGLTG
+631 
-642 EEKFDANLQ
+642 
-651 ERIFREYLIPSKRP
+651 
-665 TLGAFVLDGKGTV
+665 
-678 QLAQYEASKEWAS
+678 
-691 IATPHGMKISKKNGG
+691 
-706 YVSDGTKSFYE
+706 
-717 SKANHANMGSTKMV
+717 
-731 KEILEKILK
+731 
-740 YHQQHQK
+740 

>member
-17 SPISKAQYEVKNQR
+17 SPISKAQYVVKNQR
-31 TGQVIAAG
+31 TRKVIAAG
-39 TTNSSGCIVEISRDK
+39 PTNSSGCIVEISQDK
-54 GTALDV
+54 GTTLDV

-94 NLKTLTNQGNNGQYK
+94 DLKTLTNQGNNGQYK

-144 NKISIGQVIKL
+144 NKISVGQVIKL

-168 DKSKHKHS
+168 DKPKHKHS
-176 AQPVNKPTA
+176 AQSTNKPTA
-185 SSTKTTPAPAA
+185 SSAKTTPAPAA
-196 KRPANPTSQT
+196 KRPANPASQT

-212 PEKVH
+212 PEKAH

-233 ASKILTVDD
+233 VSKILTVDD

-341 CPCGECSGFGRNRS
+341 CPCGECSGFGRSRS

-365 TTRQYVKVSRDA
+365 TTRQYVEVYRDA
-377 KEYKGMHRSLI
+377 KEYNGMHRSLI

-449 SMNELENQVRI
+449 SMSELENQVRI

-479 LERISDGATTWVHLD
+479 LERISDGAKTWVHLD
-494 VREFSEEYKIDKL
+494 VREFNKKYKIDKL

-512 DGLNGNYLIN
+512 DGLNGDYLIN
-522 LFKADENANKILGC
+522 LFKADEKANKILGC

-551 SSLEDLIKQLGSAIS
+551 SSLEDLIRQLGSVIS

-578 TIKNKVIHSYLH
+578 TKNVKGDKVGYSFKN
-590 PAAGTVTNK
+590 P
-599 TINQIIKTY
+599 
-608 NLSPNDTT
+608 
-616 RMFAVGKYQITPGPM
+616 
-631 REAKLKLGLTG
+631 
-642 EEKFDANLQ
+642 
-651 ERIFREYLIPSKRP
+651 
-665 TLGAFVLDGKGTV
+665 GKGTV
-678 QLAQYEASKEWAS
+678 TSKRIQQIIDNAEAKDGNDKNRLFATGKYQTTYYTLQEGIKQGYFTGSEVYDANMQEQVFREFLISKRTKLSQFVRKGIGSLRDAQYDAAQEWAS
-691 IATPHGMKISKKNGG
+691 VAVPKGLPLKNGKIS
-706 YVSDGTKSFYE
+706 DGNKSYYE
-717 SKANHANMGSTKMV
+717 KPGQNSSSPESTKMV
-731 KEILEKILK
+731 LEILEKIHRFHK
-740 YHQQHQK
+740 DGK

>member
-122 EIAQKNHTTVRALE
+122 GIAQKNHTTVRALE

-212 PEKVH
+212 PEKAH

-259 TNPQCISS
+259 TNPQCVSS

-319 VLAALDRFRDEYGIA
+319 VLVALDQFYDEYPISSFMGKA
-334 SYFESMK
+334 A
-341 CPCGECSGFGRNRS
+341 CNCGKCSGFGNGKMGVQS
-355 GNFRFEMYNK
+355 GINTAN
-365 TTRQYVKVSRDA
+365 
-377 KEYKGMHRSLI
+377 EYPGIHRSLI
-388 WALKAMLF
+388 WILKSLNF
-396 YFKKMPNSAGYKIVK
+396 YLKNEFKDKKINMAY
-411 ISSGYRCIDNNWKN
+411 IESGYRCIENNKKHE
-425 RRPTTNHMGCALDI
+425 RTSVNHMGLALDI
-439 VVHNKNNQVV
+439 HFHKNGVRTRELSDMEFIRKNIMAKKMGASEQRIRDKIYLEPKVFRSGEAGATSWVHFDITMFLAKYFNNNMFKTKVSDLNGVKLVNLAASSRILSCGGIVALPKSQNNITDELVLSNEDIIDIMKVTETEVIKFKTEKYFLEQAAGVVDTIMNRTKSGVWGNSVRKVVNADRQFSKITGPKSLDPYGSVENMPMSHVSRKVRNFVNSYLLERANGKKSIIGENLNYANKYYSDEKNRKAWV
-449 SMNELENQVRI
+449 
-460 KWFGKYLN
+460 
-468 TSLGWSPDKFG
+468 DKFHNEAVKNG
-479 LERISDGATTWVHLD
+479 MILGTGKAIHAHGT
-494 VREFSEEYKIDKL
+494 VRELRDKMPKPFKIVL
-507 FSTSK
+507 PK
-512 DGLNGNYLIN
+512 D
-522 LFKADENANKILGC
+522 FK
-536 SGIVVSPNKNPNLND
+536 GI
-551 SSLEDLIKQLGSAIS
+551 
-566 HGEGNYESYNTG
+566 
-578 TIKNKVIHSYLH
+578 
-590 PAAGTVTNK
+590 
-599 TINQIIKTY
+599 
-608 NLSPNDTT
+608 
-616 RMFAVGKYQITPGPM
+616 
-631 REAKLKLGLTG
+631 
-642 EEKFDANLQ
+642 
-651 ERIFREYLIPSKRP
+651 
-665 TLGAFVLDGKGTV
+665 
-678 QLAQYEASKEWAS
+678 
-691 IATPHGMKISKKNGG
+691 
-706 YVSDGTKSFYE
+706 
-717 SKANHANMGSTKMV
+717 
-731 KEILEKILK
+731 
-740 YHQQHQK
+740 

>member
-60 YIKSMFKGSMV
+60 YIKSMFKASMI

-94 NLKTLTNQGNNGQYK
+94 DLKTLTNQGNNGQYK

-144 NKISIGQVIKL
+144 NQISIGQVIKL

-168 DKSKHKHS
+168 DKPKHKHS
-176 AQPVNKPTA
+176 AQPINKPTTG
-185 SSTKTTPAPAA
+185 SSAKTTPTPAA
-196 KRPANPTSQT
+196 KSPAKPTSQT

-224 KALNEAASS
+224 KALNEAANS

-319 VLAALDRFRDEYGIA
+319 VITALDQFYDEYPISGFMGKA
-334 SYFESMK
+334 A
-341 CPCGECSGFGRNRS
+341 CNCGKCSGFGNGRTGIQS
-355 GNFRFEMYNK
+355 GMNTAN
-365 TTRQYVKVSRDA
+365 
-377 KEYKGMHRSLI
+377 EYPGIHRSLI
-388 WALKAMLF
+388 WILKTLNF
-396 YFKKMPNSAGYKIVK
+396 YLKKEFKDKKINVAY
-411 ISSGYRCIDNNWKN
+411 IESGYRCIENNKKHE
-425 RRPTTNHMGCALDI
+425 RTSVNHMGLALDI
-439 VVHNKNNQVV
+439 HFYKNGVRTRELSDMEFIRKNIMVKKMGASEQRIRDKIYLEPKVFRSGEAGATSWVHFDITMFLATYFNNNMFKTKVSELNGVKLVNLATSSRILSCGGIVALPKSQNNITDELVLSNQDIIDIMKVTETEVIKFETEKYFLEQAAGVVDTIMNRTKSGVWGNSVRKVVNADRQFSKITGPKSLDPYGSVENMPMSHVSKKIRNFVNSYLVERANGKKSIIGENLNYANKYYSDEKNRKAWV
-449 SMNELENQVRI
+449 
-460 KWFGKYLN
+460 
-468 TSLGWSPDKFG
+468 DKFHNEAVKNG
-479 LERISDGATTWVHLD
+479 MILGTGKAIHAHGT
-494 VREFSEEYKIDKL
+494 VRELRDKMPKPFKIVL
-507 FSTSK
+507 PK
-512 DGLNGNYLIN
+512 D
-522 LFKADENANKILGC
+522 FK
-536 SGIVVSPNKNPNLND
+536 GI
-551 SSLEDLIKQLGSAIS
+551 
-566 HGEGNYESYNTG
+566 
-578 TIKNKVIHSYLH
+578 
-590 PAAGTVTNK
+590 
-599 TINQIIKTY
+599 
-608 NLSPNDTT
+608 
-616 RMFAVGKYQITPGPM
+616 
-631 REAKLKLGLTG
+631 
-642 EEKFDANLQ
+642 
-651 ERIFREYLIPSKRP
+651 
-665 TLGAFVLDGKGTV
+665 
-678 QLAQYEASKEWAS
+678 
-691 IATPHGMKISKKNGG
+691 
-706 YVSDGTKSFYE
+706 
-717 SKANHANMGSTKMV
+717 
-731 KEILEKILK
+731 
-740 YHQQHQK
+740 

>member
-17 SPISKAQYEVKNQR
+17 SPISKAQYVVKNQR
-31 TGQVIAAG
+31 TGKVIAAG
-39 TTNSSGCIVEISRDK
+39 PTNSSGCIVEISQDK
-54 GTALDV
+54 GTTLDV

-94 NLKTLTNQGNNGQYK
+94 DLKTLTNQGNNGQYK

-144 NKISIGQVIKL
+144 NKISVGQVIKL

-168 DKSKHKHS
+168 DKPKHKHS
-176 AQPVNKPTA
+176 AQSTNKPTA
-185 SSTKTTPAPAA
+185 SSAKTTPAPAA
-196 KRPANPTSQT
+196 KRPANPASQT

-212 PEKVH
+212 PEKAH

-233 ASKILTVDD
+233 VSKILTIDD

-292 TELTATCIKQFQ
+292 TELTATCIRQFQ

-341 CPCGECSGFGRNRS
+341 CPCKDYGGGKQCNGFGAGRTKQYKNKNGTL
-355 GNFRFEMYNK
+355 GNFAN
-365 TTRQYVKVSRDA
+365 
-377 KEYKGMHRSLI
+377 EYSGIHRSVI
-388 WALKAMLF
+388 WILKATLF
-396 YFKKMPNSAGYKIVK
+396 YIKRIHNKEFTFNKID
-411 ISSGYRCIDNNWKN
+411 SGYRCIENNDGHN
-425 RRPTTNHMGCALDI
+425 GQREHRTTVNHIGLALDL
-439 VVHNKNNQVV
+439 HFNKNGKRTREEID
-449 SMNELENQVRI
+449 MNLIRSALFGTFMNASSARVKNKIYLEPA
-460 KWFGKYLN
+460 WYGK
-468 TSLGWSPDKFG
+468 SK
-479 LERISDGATTWVHLD
+479 GATTWVHFD
-494 VREFSEEYKIDKL
+494 ITRYGKEYLSKELFANTVESLNGDYLANIVKKNNLINLLSCSGNISIPSNIVQPKQEKNKL
-507 FSTSK
+507 FNEEDARNALKVIHEKYGKDIAIIVEKMYRVETRHFKSEQYQHCGTPGMEKNGSAPYYGWDSSLFTDKPTGTWSAYENAGLSGSGGNAQVTTSK
-512 DGLNGNYLIN
+512 KVFVCVSSVLVGMTYVAKYIKKYNGNYARW
-522 LFKADENANKILGC
+522 FA
-536 SGIVVSPNKNPNLND
+536 
-551 SSLEDLIKQLGSAIS
+551 LEDGKQAVYRNALS
-566 HGEGNYESYNTG
+566 
-578 TIKNKVIHSYLH
+578 KVK
-590 PAAGTVTNK
+590 A
-599 TINQIIKTY
+599 
-608 NLSPNDTT
+608 
-616 RMFAVGKYQITPGPM
+616 
-631 REAKLKLGLTG
+631 
-642 EEKFDANLQ
+642 
-651 ERIFREYLIPSKRP
+651 RI
-665 TLGAFVLDGKGTV
+665 
-678 QLAQYEASKEWAS
+678 
-691 IATPHGMKISKKNGG
+691 
-706 YVSDGTKSFYE
+706 VSE
-717 SKANHANMGSTKMV
+717 
-731 KEILEKILK
+731 L
-740 YHQQHQK
+740 

>member
-212 PEKVH
+212 PEKAH

-259 TNPQCISS
+259 TNPQCVSS

-319 VLAALDRFRDEYGIA
+319 VLVALDQFYDEYPISSFMGKA
-334 SYFESMK
+334 A
-341 CPCGECSGFGRNRS
+341 CNCGKCSGFGNGKMGVQS
-355 GNFRFEMYNK
+355 GINTAN
-365 TTRQYVKVSRDA
+365 
-377 KEYKGMHRSLI
+377 EYPGIHRSLI
-388 WALKAMLF
+388 WILKSLNF
-396 YFKKMPNSAGYKIVK
+396 YLKNEFKDKKINVAY
-411 ISSGYRCIDNNWKN
+411 IESGYRCIENNKKHE
-425 RRPTTNHMGCALDI
+425 RTSVNHMGLALDI
-439 VVHNKNNQVV
+439 HFHKNGVRTRELSDMEFIRKNIMAKKMGASEQRIRDKIYLEPKVFRSGEAGATSWVHFDITMFLAKYFNNNMFKTKVSDLNGVKLVNLAASSRILSCGGIVALPKSQNNITDELVLSNEDIIDIMKVTETEVIKFKTEKYFLEQAAGVVDTIMNRTKSGVWGNSVRKVVNADRQFSKITGPKSLDPYGSIENMPMSHVSRKVRNFVNSYLLERANGKKSIIGENLNYANKYYSDEKNRKAWV
-449 SMNELENQVRI
+449 
-460 KWFGKYLN
+460 
-468 TSLGWSPDKFG
+468 DKFHNEAVKNG
-479 LERISDGATTWVHLD
+479 MILGTGKAIHAHGT
-494 VREFSEEYKIDKL
+494 VRELRDKMPKPFKIVL
-507 FSTSK
+507 PK
-512 DGLNGNYLIN
+512 D
-522 LFKADENANKILGC
+522 FK
-536 SGIVVSPNKNPNLND
+536 GI
-551 SSLEDLIKQLGSAIS
+551 
-566 HGEGNYESYNTG
+566 
-578 TIKNKVIHSYLH
+578 
-590 PAAGTVTNK
+590 
-599 TINQIIKTY
+599 
-608 NLSPNDTT
+608 
-616 RMFAVGKYQITPGPM
+616 
-631 REAKLKLGLTG
+631 
-642 EEKFDANLQ
+642 
-651 ERIFREYLIPSKRP
+651 
-665 TLGAFVLDGKGTV
+665 
-678 QLAQYEASKEWAS
+678 
-691 IATPHGMKISKKNGG
+691 
-706 YVSDGTKSFYE
+706 
-717 SKANHANMGSTKMV
+717 
-731 KEILEKILK
+731 
-740 YHQQHQK
+740 